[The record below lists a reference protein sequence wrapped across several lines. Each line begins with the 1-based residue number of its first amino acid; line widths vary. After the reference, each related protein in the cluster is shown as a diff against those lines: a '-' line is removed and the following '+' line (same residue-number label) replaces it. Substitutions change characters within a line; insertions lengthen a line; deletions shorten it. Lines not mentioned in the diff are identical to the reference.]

1 MRLNGSSPE
10 ASRRKSGGSRSSSRA
25 LLLGNETSTCSVAN
39 SRKVQ
44 VKTGEAG
51 EDGARRTSTD
61 EEGRLLAFGVG
72 PLVGGSAVKDSR
84 RCAWLAV
91 VALLLCAWMAG
102 CHRGHAAPSPDLAE
116 PTVVVRQESE
126 ALLLTWIDDKGDFH
140 VEPRVAHGPM
150 MGRDAVRVV
159 DPSRDD
165 SAHPDSVFVVDLRQI
180 RPDGTYPVRNMA
192 RADFEAMAV
201 ARREKTGPTLASA
214 RSVSESPLPG
224 WTRRRPARRSESHG
238 LSLSFTALNGG
249 RCVPRGGPIPEA
261 QGNSLRRQGHREGP
275 GRRQARCN
283 RSSRKAGSMRDPS
296 SSSTSEAN

>member
-1 MRLNGSSPE
+1 
-10 ASRRKSGGSRSSSRA
+10 
-25 LLLGNETSTCSVAN
+25 
-39 SRKVQ
+39 
-44 VKTGEAG
+44 VKG
-51 EDGARRTSTD
+51 
-61 EEGRLLAFGVG
+61 
-72 PLVGGSAVKDSR
+72 R

-91 VALLLCAWMAG
+91 VALFLCAWTAA

-116 PTVVVRQESE
+116 PTVVVRQESD

-140 VEPRVAHGPM
+140 VETRVADVPM

-214 RSVSESPLPG
+214 APSPNPPSG
-224 WTRRRPARRSESHG
+224 TDPPAADAPKRDSRPLVVIYGAEWCGACHEAARY
-238 LSLSFTALNGG
+238 
-249 RCVPRGGPIPEA
+249 
-261 QGNSLRRQGHREGP
+261 LRRKGIPYVDKDIEKDPAAASEMQQKLAKSGLHEGSIP
-275 GRRQARCN
+275 VIDVRGKLMVGFNPAEID
-283 RSSRKAGSMRDPS
+283 AALGEPL
-296 SSSTSEAN
+296 